1 MRLTWKQKR
10 QIEQITK
17 SSLDALAEG
26 NTDVMSYIPSVKK
39 RKKPS
44 KWLQMFTVSLDKM
57 NKLEKK
63 KKNTK
68 HAAQIQ
74 ICWLTGG
81 IYKGRDNLVGGG
93 CYLILATL
101 SP

>member
-1 MRLTWKQKR
+1 
-10 QIEQITK
+10 
-17 SSLDALAEG
+17 
-26 NTDVMSYIPSVKK
+26 
-39 RKKPS
+39 
-44 KWLQMFTVSLDKM
+44 MFTVSLDKM
-57 NKLEKK
+57 NKLEKQ
-63 KKNTK
+63 TDK

-93 CYLILATL
+93 RYQILATL